1 MARTLSPRED
11 VHLRTLSSS
20 LGWLSGP
27 EPPPFFV
34 HGVQSHLPDYIP
46 VLRGAIASHHV
57 GPSTSPL
64 PVLQTTHRAPWSP
77 QSQSPHHPHLG
88 SFF

>member
-1 MARTLSPRED
+1 MARTLGSRED

-27 EPPPFFV
+27 EPPTFFV
-34 HGVQSHLPDYIP
+34 HGVQSHLPDNIP
-46 VLRGAIASHHV
+46 VLRCTIASCHM

-64 PVLQTTHRAPWSP
+64 PVL
-77 QSQSPHHPHLG
+77 
-88 SFF
+88 